1 MEETPKYILS
11 RPKAPDIFTMASI
24 IGAIG
29 VNKFASCLQSE
40 EVQKLVKGISKKK
53 TVSSDDI
60 SMIAGVGV
68 FTEVAQIVLVGM
80 PVCEEKVYKLLS
92 DTSNLSIEEVKVEI
106 GQTMA
111 FMVLAFSELV
121 HVFSIRDNKNSI
133 FKTGILG
140 NRTLILAVLAS
151 AFLMGIILI
160 VPGLRHVFSIPVIPT
175 TNIIEIIIITILNIP
190 ILSHLFILSIFS
202 QQ

>member
-29 VNKFASCLQSE
+29 VNKFSSCLQSE

-80 PVCEEKVYKLLS
+80 PVCEEKIYKLLS
-92 DTSNLSIEEVKVEI
+92 DTSNLTIEEVKDLDGVTFLEMI
-106 GQTMA
+106 ID
-111 FMVLAFSELV
+111 F
-121 HVFSIRDNKNSI
+121 
-133 FKTGILG
+133 FKENMDFIK
-140 NRTLILAVLAS
+140 AAS
-151 AFLMGIILI
+151 KYA
-160 VPGLRHVFSIPVIPT
+160 
-175 TNIIEIIIITILNIP
+175 E
-190 ILSHLFILSIFS
+190 
-202 QQ
+202 